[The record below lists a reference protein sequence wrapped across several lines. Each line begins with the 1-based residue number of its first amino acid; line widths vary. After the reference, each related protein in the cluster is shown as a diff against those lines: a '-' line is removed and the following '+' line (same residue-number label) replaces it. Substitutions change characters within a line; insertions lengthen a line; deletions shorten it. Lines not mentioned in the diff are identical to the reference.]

1 MKTRKTTAMAIATTT
16 EPGSATSSHLRRN
29 PFHSLRSNE
38 QDTPRARRM
47 KSALL
52 PISALLLTACVSSGP
67 ESQLGKE
74 DKAKQ
79 RIEMTRTSDCVY
91 QSTIDGFDALDETHV
106 VLYSMG
112 QRKAY
117 LTELEGACFDVK
129 GQSTLAAIDGDQ
141 NGQICGYGR
150 DSIAY
155 RRMGMAENCRILA
168 MQQLSDERRIELGV
182 GAPPPKPKK
191 AEKPK
196 PEEKPAE
203 TK

>member
-1 MKTRKTTAMAIATTT
+1 MKASIASMTALVLA
-16 EPGSATSSHLRRN
+16 
-29 PFHSLRSNE
+29 
-38 QDTPRARRM
+38 
-47 KSALL
+47 
-52 PISALLLTACVSSGP
+52 ACVSSGP
-67 ESQLGKE
+67 ESQLGKQ

-91 QSTIDGFDALDETHV
+91 QSTIDGFNALDDTHV
-106 VLYSMG
+106 VLFSMG

-117 LTELEGACFDVK
+117 LTELEGACFDVRS
-129 GQSTLAAIDGDQ
+129 QSSLAAIDSDQ

-150 DSIAY
+150 DAIAY
-155 RRMGMAENCRILA
+155 HRMGMVENCRILA

-191 AEKPK
+191 AEKPN
-196 PEEKPAE
+196 PEEKPGD